1 MTGDSVEAFTTLFMK
16 PIRLAAIFYLM
27 IFTLMIVAL
36 IKTLKNGV
44 TELQNN
50 RDGTFQDADL
60 ILTAMRVVFVLLL
73 VSIFFGF

>member
-1 MTGDSVEAFTTLFMK
+1 MTGDSIEAFTTLFMK

-50 RDGTFQDADL
+50 RDGTFQDTDL